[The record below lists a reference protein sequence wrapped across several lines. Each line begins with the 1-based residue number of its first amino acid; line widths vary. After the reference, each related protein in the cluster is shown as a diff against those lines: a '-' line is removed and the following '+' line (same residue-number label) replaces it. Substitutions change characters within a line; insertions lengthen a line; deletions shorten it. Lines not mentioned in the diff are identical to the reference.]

1 MYFELC
7 ILDTV
12 YEEVYWTENVN
23 RLIGPKN
30 VQKVYTE
37 EESEN
42 SRFIKGEWHGL
53 NRASSYYL

>member
-30 VQKVYTE
+30 VQKYILKKKVKILDLLK
-37 EESEN
+37 ES
-42 SRFIKGEWHGL
+42 GMD
-53 NRASSYYL
+53 